1 MYPSDYHE
9 DDTSCSYC
17 GVETEV
23 IGPPGPR
30 HKPGC
35 PHAPDPFL
43 TQGERNLTDEEA
55 DFLFGQTLG
64 TPLGRE
70 MLHMSDKQALAML
83 HTLLDNRKKKV
94 PRP

>member
-1 MYPSDYHE
+1 MYPSDYQHE
-9 DDTSCSYC
+9 DDSSCSYC

-23 IGPPGPR
+23 IGPPGPQ

-43 TQGERNLTDEEA
+43 TSQERNLTDEEA
-55 DFLFGQTLG
+55 DFLFEQTLG

-70 MLHMSDKQALAML
+70 MLHMSDRQAIS
-83 HTLLDNRKKKV
+83 LLRNLLSKRKK
-94 PRP
+94 

>member
-1 MYPSDYHE
+1 MYPSDYRHE

-43 TQGERNLTDEEA
+43 STKERNLTDAEA
-55 DFLFGQTLG
+55 DFLFQQTLG
-64 TPLGRE
+64 TPLGRS
-70 MLHMSDKQALAML
+70 MLHMGENQALSLLRTM
-83 HTLLDNRKKKV
+83 LDNRKK
-94 PRP
+94 